1 MKIIQKIGLA
11 IFVLCLG
18 LFISLLALG
27 EYQLTEKVFTETV
40 TDAKHQELLK
50 PVINSMIGKTYES
63 QIDFVSDYKTA
74 LNSVNDVFKE
84 KQQWDQVINTDYT
97 LNLVK
102 HSSVGFVKDNTQI
115 LFIICF
121 IISALGGL
129 MYMLPALF
137 LEPVAGIKHNNIF
150 KAAMTSRGIIAIVFS
165 ISLIAF
171 YIFLYKAPEFITN
184 WILLMDDLSYAISGS
199 EASQWMLYG
208 FLYCLVMTVMS
219 VRMYIKYRHNN
230 YQLLRTTSVLFFQ
243 IAFAF
248 LIPNILSKLNMP
260 SMDFKNMWP
269 LDYTFFFDYRI
280 DDLISKGTLGY
291 WMFGWGIFLFVV
303 GVPVMVYFYGKRW
316 YCSWVCGCGGLAETL
331 GDPYRQLSDKSL
343 KAWKYERVIVHSVL
357 VFAVVMTAA
366 VLYTYFTGNSQ
377 LLGVETYFI
386 REQYGFFIGF
396 IFAGA
401 IGTGFYPIM
410 GNRVWCRFGCPLAA
424 YLGIMQRFKSK
435 FRITTNGGQCISC
448 GNCSTYCEMGID
460 VRAYAQNGENI
471 IRSSCVGC
479 GVCAAVCPRGVLKL
493 ENLAEEGRFEAYL
506 RPEENYKNN

>member
-11 IFVLCLG
+11 IFILCLG
-18 LFISLLALG
+18 VFISLLAIG
-27 EYQLTEKVFTETV
+27 EYRLTDKIFTETI
-40 TDAKHQELLK
+40 TEPNHQELLRPALK
-50 PVINSMIGKTYES
+50 VMFNKTYSSEF
-63 QIDFVSDYKTA
+63 DFVSDYKKG
-74 LNSVNDVFKE
+74 LNSVNNVFKE
-84 KQQWDQVINTDYT
+84 KQQWDKVINTNYA

-102 HSSVGFVKDNTQI
+102 HSSIGFVRNNTQL

-121 IISALGGL
+121 MISALGGL

-150 KAAMTSRGIIAIVFS
+150 KTAMTSRGIIAILFS
-165 ISLIAF
+165 LGLITF
-171 YIFLYKAPEFITN
+171 YIFLYKAPEYITN
-184 WILLMDDLSYAISGS
+184 WVLLMDDLSFAISGS

-219 VRMYIKYRHNN
+219 IRMYIKYRNNN

-260 SMDFKNMWP
+260 SIDFKNMWP
-269 LDYTFFFDYRI
+269 LDYSFFFDYRI
-280 DDLISKGTLGY
+280 NGLISKGVLGY
-291 WMFGWGIFLFVV
+291 WMLGWGIFLFVV
-303 GVPVMVYFYGKRW
+303 GVPIMVYFYGKRW

-331 GDPYRQLSDKSL
+331 GDPYRQLSNKTL

-357 VFAVVMTAA
+357 VFAVVMTTA
-366 VLYTYFTGNSQ
+366 VLYTYFTGKTQ
-377 LLGVETYFI
+377 LLGIETYFI

-410 GNRVWCRFGCPLAA
+410 GSRVWCRFGCPLAA

-435 FRITTNGGQCISC
+435 FRITTNGAQCISC

-471 IRSSCVGC
+471 IRASCVGC
-479 GVCAAVCPRGVLKL
+479 GICAAVCPRGVLKL
-493 ENLAEEGRFEAYL
+493 ENLAEEGRFEPYL
-506 RPEENYKNN
+506 RPEEQ